1 MQRLPP
7 HNAQDEV
14 GEKFTFPVFTF
25 PFQVPMPISLSPETS
40 SCRCIALRGSDV
52 VIRQDGE
59 AMEFTDLKELQALSA
74 SSLFFEEKHTDICVL
89 GIPQTSPIPERFD
102 TTTLRNYFAEHGETR
117 TLPYFR
123 AKALYE
129 WLDRT
134 QFCPRCGT
142 HLVPGTNEEETSLV
156 CTNCHNTIFPRI
168 EPCIIVLV
176 NHGNDILLA
185 LHRNR
190 ISKYYS
196 CIAGFMEAG
205 ESAEQAVR
213 REIMEET
220 GISVKNIRYFGSQ
233 SWPFPSQLMLA
244 FTAEYESGKIH
255 IQESELQRA
264 AWFPRNNCPATP
276 PKGSIAYRLIHGE

>member
-1 MQRLPP
+1 M
-7 HNAQDEV
+7 A
-14 GEKFTFPVFTF
+14 
-25 PFQVPMPISLSPETS
+25 IIISPETS
-40 SCRCIALRGSDV
+40 SCRCVAITGQDTILRSDDKPLTFHD
-52 VIRQDGE
+52 IEQ
-59 AMEFTDLKELQALSA
+59 LKRLSDNGM
-74 SSLFFEEKHTDICVL
+74 LFEERQNNLCVL
-89 GIPQTSPIPERFD
+89 GLPPIDKLPGQYHPIP
-102 TTTLRNYFAEHGETR
+102 LRTYFATYGEALS
-117 TLPYFR
+117 LPHFR

-129 WLDRT
+129 WFSKTRYCT
-134 QFCPRCGT
+134 KCGKP
-142 HLVPGTNEEETSLV
+142 LVPGTNEEETSLV
-156 CTNCHNTIFPRI
+156 CPDCHNIIFPRI

-176 NHGNDILLA
+176 NRGNDILLA

-244 FTAEYESGKIH
+244 FTAAYESGEIH